1 MRYTQ
6 RPSSRR
12 QESMWV
18 WVPLL
23 LLLCWAHRAF
33 SRCSYPC
40 VEQGLGWRAF
50 LSFPAPPSAFSSPCP
65 LVTQK
70 GSLCCFPRGN
80 SSLRSMFV
88 AWSASI
94 LGSLCLSGPRGRF
107 VSMLRCASVICPRLP
122 LLPRVSRPLLETMEN
137 TEPTRGACPPPV
149 WKVFLQAT
157 DLCCILSHR
166 SSYPHPKIEGFC
178 FCVFLR
184 INF

>member
-107 VSMLRCASVICPRLP
+107 VSMLRCASVICLRLP
-122 LLPRVSRPLLETMEN
+122 LLPRVSRPLLETDGEYWAHQGCLS
-137 TEPTRGACPPPV
+137 PTSVEGFSPGDWSLLYPESQ
-149 WKVFLQAT
+149 VFLPSSK
-157 DLCCILSHR
+157 DRGLLLLCLSQ
-166 SSYPHPKIEGFC
+166 
-178 FCVFLR
+178 
-184 INF
+184 N